1 MKDACEYVQKQIEKR
16 VTAPE
21 SGSAQKEQ
29 KIEDPDQR
37 DYEITKNQIRQSKL
51 DQQLLAELQ

>member
-37 DYEITKNQIRQSKL
+37 DYEITKN
-51 DQQLLAELQ
+51 